1 MSTSRQDPAKRRGS
15 RYRAR
20 RRAVD
25 ILFEAEFRDVDP
37 VAIVQDRIEL
47 SQQPDPPVAPIAEYT
62 QHIVGGVA
70 VELDRVDDTISRY
83 LADNW
88 LLERIPAVDRAILRI
103 AVWEML
109 FNPDVPVK
117 TAVVEGVELGS
128 EYSTDFAAP
137 YINAVLD
144 AVARNIE
151 ELRAEAL
158 AEIEALAEGEVVDA
172 GEALAEGEAF
182 GEAEAEGEVLD
193 AGEAGE
199 LESMDAELSGDE
211 VSEEFPVDEPYGDG
225 SSEQPS
231 EAALEEEAQNEPITV
246 DAPETQESLPVESSV
261 ENAEDDK

>member
-1 MSTSRQDPAKRRGS
+1 MNTSRQDPAKRRGS

-47 SQQPDPPVAPIAEYT
+47 AQQPDPPVAPIAEYT

-158 AEIEALAEGEVVDA
+158 AEIQAL
-172 GEALAEGEAF
+172 
-182 GEAEAEGEVLD
+182 AEGEVLD
-193 AGEAGE
+193 AGEAEE
-199 LESMDAELSGDE
+199 LESVRAELSGDE
-211 VSEEFPVDEPYGDG
+211 ALEERLSEEESLEELPVGEPYGDG
-225 SSEQPS
+225 SSEQPN
-231 EAALEEEAQNEPITV
+231 EAALEEEAQNQPITV
-246 DAPETQESLPVESSV
+246 DVPETQESLPVEISV
-261 ENAEDDK
+261 ENTEDDK

>member
-158 AEIEALAEGEVVDA
+158 AEIETLAEGEVVDV
-172 GEALAEGEAF
+172 GEAF

-211 VSEEFPVDEPYGDG
+211 ASKEFPVDEPYGDG
-225 SSEQPS
+225 SSEQPN

>member
-1 MSTSRQDPAKRRGS
+1 MNTSRQDPAKRRGS

-47 SQQPDPPVAPIAEYT
+47 AQQPDPPVAPIAEYT

-158 AEIEALAEGEVVDA
+158 AEIQAL
-172 GEALAEGEAF
+172 
-182 GEAEAEGEVLD
+182 AEGEVLD
-193 AGEAGE
+193 AGEAEE
-199 LESMDAELSGDE
+199 LESVRAELSGDE
-211 VSEEFPVDEPYGDG
+211 ALEERLSEEESLEELPVGEPYGDG
-225 SSEQPS
+225 SSEQPN
-231 EAALEEEAQNEPITV
+231 EAALEEEAQNQPITV
-246 DAPETQESLPVESSV
+246 DVPETQESLPVESSV
-261 ENAEDDK
+261 ENTEDDK

>member
-1 MSTSRQDPAKRRGS
+1 MNTSRQDPAKRRGS

-158 AEIEALAEGEVVDA
+158 AEIETLAEGE
-172 GEALAEGEAF
+172 ALDVSEAF

-193 AGEAGE
+193 VGEAGE

-211 VSEEFPVDEPYGDG
+211 ASEEFPVGEPYGDG
-225 SSEQPS
+225 SSEQPN
-231 EAALEEEAQNEPITV
+231 EAALEEEAQNQPITV

-261 ENAEDDK
+261 ENTEDGK

>member
-1 MSTSRQDPAKRRGS
+1 MNTSRQDPAKRRGS

-47 SQQPDPPVAPIAEYT
+47 AQQPDPPVAPIAEYT

-109 FNPDVPVK
+109 FNPEVPVK

-158 AEIEALAEGEVVDA
+158 AEIQ
-172 GEALAEGEAF
+172 ALAEGEA
-182 GEAEAEGEVLD
+182 LD
-193 AGEAGE
+193 AGEAEE
-199 LESMDAELSGDE
+199 LESVRAELSGDE
-211 VSEEFPVDEPYGDG
+211 ALEERLSEEESLEELPVGEPYGDG
-225 SSEQPS
+225 SSEQPN
-231 EAALEEEAQNEPITV
+231 EAALEEEAQNQPITV
-246 DAPETQESLPVESSV
+246 DEPETQESLPVESSV
-261 ENAEDDK
+261 ENTEDDK

>member
-158 AEIEALAEGEVVDA
+158 AEIET
-172 GEALAEGEAF
+172 LAEGEAF
-182 GEAEAEGEVLD
+182 GAGEAEDEALD

-199 LESMDAELSGDE
+199 LESIDAELSGE
-211 VSEEFPVDEPYGDG
+211 EASKEFPVDEPYGDG

-246 DAPETQESLPVESSV
+246 DAPETQESLPVVGSV

>member
-1 MSTSRQDPAKRRGS
+1 MNTSRQDPAKRRGS

-47 SQQPDPPVAPIAEYT
+47 AQQPDPPVAPIAEYT

-109 FNPDVPVK
+109 FNPEVPVK

-158 AEIEALAEGEVVDA
+158 AEIQAL
-172 GEALAEGEAF
+172 
-182 GEAEAEGEVLD
+182 AEGEVLD
-193 AGEAGE
+193 AGEAEE
-199 LESMDAELSGDE
+199 LESVRAELSGDE
-211 VSEEFPVDEPYGDG
+211 ALEERLSEEESLEELPVGEPYGDG
-225 SSEQPS
+225 SSEQPN
-231 EAALEEEAQNEPITV
+231 EAALEEEAQNQPITV
-246 DAPETQESLPVESSV
+246 DVPETQESLPVESSV
-261 ENAEDDK
+261 ENTEDDK